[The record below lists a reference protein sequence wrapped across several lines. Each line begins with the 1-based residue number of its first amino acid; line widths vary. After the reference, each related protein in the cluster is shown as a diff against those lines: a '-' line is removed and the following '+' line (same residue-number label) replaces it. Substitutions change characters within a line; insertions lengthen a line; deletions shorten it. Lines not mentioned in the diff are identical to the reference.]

1 MLEACGD
8 GNPDFAARA
17 VEQWRTS
24 LDINP
29 DQANGPTLR
38 KMIEAYTRRSD

>member
-1 MLEACGD
+1 MLEARGD

-17 VEQWRTS
+17 VEQRRIS

-29 DQANGPTLR
+29 DQANGPGLR
-38 KMIEAYTRRSD
+38 KMIEAYTRKSD

>member
-1 MLEACGD
+1 MLKARGD

-17 VEQWRTS
+17 VEQRRIS

-29 DQANGPTLR
+29 DQANGPVLR
-38 KMIEAYTRRSD
+38 KVIEVYMR